1 MRLKLFGFEV
11 SNEARSYSDA
21 ITDAIVAAAASGN
34 VDAGNSATARACASL
49 WGRALSSATIK
60 PDNLAA
66 VISPDWLASVGT
78 DLILRGQHLSA
89 ISVDAVSGLR
99 LQRAASW
106 DVTGS
111 AAPWSYRVDVAAPS
125 GTQSRR
131 LNAESIVS
139 LTWESSLQQPW
150 AGVGPLTC
158 TAARALAA
166 LELSLLQE
174 SLTPTGFVL
183 PTPQDPQ
190 DPGLTALAGDLKTL
204 GGKLAVVE
212 TMASNWQQ
220 GGQGPQSDWKSMR
233 LGPNPPE
240 QLSALRDALA
250 SDTASACGVPAGMM
264 AAKSDGTFLRESW
277 RIMLHSSVGPIAR
290 RLEAELSNKL
300 DADVQLDFTRLQASD
315 VQGRARSAATL
326 AKAGLDIDAALKLA
340 GFDA

>member
-49 WGRALSSATIK
+49 WARALSSATVK
-60 PDNLAA
+60 PENLQSI
-66 VISPDWLASVGT
+66 ISPDWLAAVGH

-89 ISVDAVSGLR
+89 ISVDAQTGLR
-99 LQRAASW
+99 MQRASSW

-150 AGVGPLTC
+150 QGVGPLSC

-174 SLTPTGFVL
+174 SQTPTGFVL

-190 DPGLTALAGDLKTL
+190 DPGLTQLSTDLKGL
-204 GGKLAVVE
+204 KGRLAVTE
-212 TMASNWQQ
+212 SMANNWQQ
-220 GGQGPQSDWKSMR
+220 GGQGPNADWKTMR
-233 LGPNPPE
+233 LGPNPPA

-264 AAKSDGTFLRESW
+264 AAT
-277 RIMLHSSVGPIAR
+277 VGR
-290 RLEAELSNKL
+290 
-300 DADVQLDFTRLQASD
+300 DFPA
-315 VQGRARSAATL
+315 
-326 AKAGLDIDAALKLA
+326 
-340 GFDA
+340 